1 MTFLTFAVRTVNTMT
16 MKRIFSIALFCLAL
30 SPAMAQTEAEIKA
43 EMAPKKD
50 SIAAIQS
57 RVNALQSQLDALPGW
72 KIGAFGTIGGSISQF
87 DNWFAQG
94 IHNNSSGNNG
104 FTVTAIARLQ
114 EENVF
119 MRTR

>member
-72 KIGAFGTIGGSISQF
+72 KLGAFGPIGGR
-87 DNWFAQG
+87 DRKRGVPGERVAVG
-94 IHNNSSGNNG
+94 G
-104 FTVTAIARLQ
+104 
-114 EENVF
+114 
-119 MRTR
+119 